1 MSKGDPSRGCLELT
15 PALRIAHAKGALP
28 PHGPHVFAVG
38 PHTREVRGS
47 SGALAFPPAP
57 LPSVRQAPQVIGLG
71 LLTEAIGWHGGE
83 ASASRARFEALSKD
97 DRDAL
102 LTFLESL

>member
-1 MSKGDPSRGCLELT
+1 M
-15 PALRIAHAKGALP
+15 
-28 PHGPHVFAVG
+28 
-38 PHTREVRGS
+38 
-47 SGALAFPPAP
+47 
-57 LPSVRQAPQVIGLG
+57 RQAPQVIGLG